1 MASITAMLPESCTVV
16 RNAGNQVNIPAA
28 EIVPGDVIQI
38 KAGNKLPADV
48 RFVHV
53 SHDAC
58 FDRSILTGIF
68 YVPRTSNH
76 G

>member
-1 MASITAMLPESCTVV
+1 MLPESCNVL
-16 RNAGNQVNIPAA
+16 RDAGKQVNVPAA

-53 SHDAC
+53 SNDAC
-58 FDRSILTGIF
+58 FDRSILTGTLL
-68 YVPRTSNH
+68 VPTF
-76 G
+76 

>member
-1 MASITAMLPESCTVV
+1 MLPESCTVV
-16 RNAGNQVNIPAA
+16 RNAGTQVAIPAA
-28 EIVPGDVIQI
+28 DIVPGDVIRI

-53 SHDAC
+53 SNDAC
-58 FDRSILTGIF
+58 FDRSILTGTYLYPGF
-68 YVPRTSNH
+68 EEY